1 MRKRLVI
8 WGILILGLASIY
20 LNGPKPQKPVY
31 SEELPQIAAT
41 TEELEM
47 FVRQNEEK
55 HLLKPENEAEIVWA
69 DTAGQVT
76 EFAIVYLHGFSASKM
91 EGDPLHRQL
100 AEYFGANLFLTRL
113 HPHGVDTSEA
123 LVDLTAENLWHEAQ
137 RSLVIGQKLGKKV
150 VLVSTST
157 GGTLALMLAAKYPD
171 RIHGL
176 INLSPNIRINDPT
189 AFLLNDPW
197 GKEIASLVLGGKY
210 RTVNPPNDQY
220 PLYWNDVYRI
230 EAITELQNL
239 IETSMNEATFGS
251 ITVPVFTGCYYRD
264 EENQDPVV
272 RVDAM
277 EWMMDKIAT
286 PDSLKRMV
294 YFDQSENHVLGS
306 KIVSKHIEIV
316 RDSVISYAEEVLKM
330 NTEK

>member
-1 MRKRLVI
+1 MRKKAVI
-8 WGILILGLASIY
+8 WGILILGIASVF
-20 LNGPKPQKPVY
+20 LNGPKPEKPQY
-31 SEELPQIAAT
+31 STELPSIDIKLADLDA
-41 TEELEM
+41 
-47 FVRQNEEK
+47 FVAKNEGNYK
-55 HLLKPENEAEIVWA
+55 LKTENEAEIVWA
-69 DTAGQVT
+69 DTAHVPT
-76 EFAIVYLHGFSASKM
+76 EFSIVYLHGFSASKM
-91 EGDPLHRQL
+91 EGDPLHREL
-100 AEYFGANLFLTRL
+100 SAYFGANLYLARL

-123 LVDLTAENLWHEAQ
+123 LVDMTAENLWHEAQ
-137 RSLVIGQKLGKKV
+137 KALVIGQKLGEKV
-150 VLVSTST
+150 VIVSTST
-157 GGTLALMLAAKYPD
+157 GGTLALLLAAKYPE

-220 PLYWNDVYRI
+220 PLYWNDRYRI
-230 EAITELQNL
+230 EAIVELQNL
-239 IETSMNEATFGS
+239 IETTMTEETFRS
-251 ITVPVFTGCYYRD
+251 ISIPVFTGCYYRD
-264 EENQDPVV
+264 EEHQDPVV

-277 EWMMDKIAT
+277 EWMMNEIST

-330 NTEK
+330 NPEK